1 MIRSFLDLWS
11 SLVSSPAMSLL
22 SVLPKPWWDIWF
34 LSLSSISLA
43 VFLPGI
49 FFFEENS
56 SDLSFWLVSCPL
68 CVLLACS
75 VSHTCEYYHIT
86 KGSYTLQGL
95 TVEHVF
101 LEGVVCT
108 LLVCLWLLFSLLGV
122 VVWAFHQVCFDLFV
136 EVILGKRRRGWWRI
150 LSPNK
155 REMTGVEKKDQ
166 AVTQRSCRA

>member
-22 SVLPKPWWDIWF
+22 SVLPKPWWDILF
-34 LSLSSISLA
+34 LSVSSTSLA

-108 LLVCLWLLFSLLGV
+108 LLVHLWLLFSLLGV

-136 EVILGKRRRGWWRI
+136 EVILEKRRRGWWRI